1 MRRTG
6 VPTFFAIAAIWAC
19 GPTASQ
25 DGATTGAK
33 TPSSQTSPMA
43 APSSEPNAFQPGDCT
58 YPAIGSTPTQ
68 PAHDTFRTV
77 ISVPQGWT
85 QIDTSGFDATV
96 FKLAAPPTYQNS
108 PTTIQIVS
116 AFGDV
121 PHHSPTEYLAGQT
134 QGYVTIVGGIQ
145 ICSVNGDSGA
155 FAQYSHGDNAGYE
168 VLWIHLAVVY
178 ELILE
183 GNGGVDPRAIR
194 DAKGVLASLSWTS
207 NTPPPQYTPTTAL

>member
-1 MRRTG
+1 MRRTA
-6 VPTFFAIAAIWAC
+6 VSAFFAIAAIWAC
-19 GPTASQ
+19 GPIASQ
-25 DGATTGAK
+25 DGVTSGAR
-33 TPSSQTSPMA
+33 TPSSQNSPLST
-43 APSSEPNAFQPGDCT
+43 PSSEPNAFQPGDCT
-58 YPAIGSTPTQ
+58 YPAIGGAPTQ

-85 QIDTSGFDATV
+85 QIDTSNFDATV

-116 AFGDV
+116 AFDDV

-145 ICSVNGDSGA
+145 TCSVNGDSGA
-155 FAQYSHGDNAGYE
+155 FAQYTHDANAGYT

-183 GNGGVDPRAIR
+183 GSGGIDPRAIR
-194 DAKGVLASLSWTS
+194 DTKGVLASLRWTS
-207 NTPPPQYTPTTAL
+207 NTPPPQYTPS

>member
-1 MRRTG
+1 MRRTAL
-6 VPTFFAIAAIWAC
+6 PAFFAIAAIMAC
-19 GPTASQ
+19 GPSAPQ
-25 DGATTGAK
+25 DGPTSGAR
-33 TPSSQTSPMA
+33 TPSSQTSPIA
-43 APSSEPNAFQPGDCT
+43 TPSSAPNAFQPGDCT
-58 YPAIGSTPTQ
+58 YPAIGGTPTQ

-85 QIDTSGFDATV
+85 PIDTSNFDATV

-116 AFGDV
+116 AFDDV

-145 ICSVNGDSGA
+145 TCSVNGDSGA
-155 FAQYSHGDNAGYE
+155 FAQYTHGANAGYR

-183 GNGGVDPRAIR
+183 SNGEVDPRAIG
-194 DAKGVLASLSWTS
+194 DAKGVLASLRWTS
-207 NTPPPQYTPTTAL
+207 NTPPPQYTPTPAP

>member
-1 MRRTG
+1 ME
-6 VPTFFAIAAIWAC
+6 AIRA
-19 GPTASQ
+19 GRPTASQ
-25 DGATTGAK
+25 DGVTSSAR
-33 TPSSQTSPMA
+33 TPSSETSPVSN
-43 APSSEPNAFQPGDCT
+43 PSSEPNAFQPGDCT
-58 YPAIGSTPTQ
+58 YPASGGTPTQ

-134 QGYVTIVGGIQ
+134 QGYVTIAGGIQ
-145 ICSVNGDSGA
+145 TSAFNGNSAA
-155 FAQYSHGDNAGYE
+155 FAHYPICKNS
-168 VLWIHLAVVY
+168 
-178 ELILE
+178 
-183 GNGGVDPRAIR
+183 
-194 DAKGVLASLSWTS
+194 
-207 NTPPPQYTPTTAL
+207 

>member
-1 MRRTG
+1 MKRTA
-6 VPTFFAIAAIWAC
+6 VPAFFAIAAIWAC

-25 DGATTGAK
+25 DGVTSSAR
-33 TPSSQTSPMA
+33 TPSSETSPVST
-43 APSSEPNAFQPGDCT
+43 PSSEPNAFQPGDCT
-58 YPAIGSTPTQ
+58 YPASGGTPTQ

-121 PHHSPTEYLAGQT
+121 PQT

-145 ICSVNGDSGA
+145 TCAVNGDSGA
-155 FAQYSHGDNAGYE
+155 FAQYTNGKNAGYW

-183 GNGGVDPRAIR
+183 SNGGVDPRAIG
-194 DAKGVLASLSWTS
+194 DAKGVLASLRWTS
-207 NTPPPQYTPTTAL
+207 DTPPPQYTPPKAA

>member
-1 MRRTG
+1 MRRTA
-6 VPTFFAIAAIWAC
+6 VPTFFAIAAVWAC
-19 GPTASQ
+19 GSIGSP
-25 DGATTGAK
+25 DGASSGA
-33 TPSSQTSPMA
+33 TAASSQTSPIA
-43 APSSEPNAFQPGDCT
+43 TPSSAPNAFQPGDCT
-58 YPAIGSTPTQ
+58 YPAIGGTPTQ

-77 ISVPQGWT
+77 IAVPQGWT

-116 AFGDV
+116 AFDDV
-121 PHHSPTEYLAGQT
+121 PHHSPTEYLTGQT

-145 ICSVNGDSGA
+145 TCSVNGDSGA
-155 FAQYSHGDNAGYE
+155 FAQYTHRANAGYW

-183 GNGGVDPRAIR
+183 GNGGVDPRAIGG
-194 DAKGVLASLSWTS
+194 AKGVLASLRWTS
-207 NTPPPQYTPTTAL
+207 NTPPPQYTPS